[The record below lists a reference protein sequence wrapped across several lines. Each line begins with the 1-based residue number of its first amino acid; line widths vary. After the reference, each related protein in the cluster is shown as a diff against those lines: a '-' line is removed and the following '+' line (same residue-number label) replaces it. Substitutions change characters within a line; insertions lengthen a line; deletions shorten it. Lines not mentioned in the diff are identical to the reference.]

1 MLPDPRPIKI
11 LTSLTGYGVYIPGA
25 LVQRQLAALHIPS
38 KLYIVEQL
46 LSAEKKKYFRIHGM
60 PSAVITGLRNWLPN
74 SR

>member
-1 MLPDPRPIKI
+1 MFPSPRPIKI
-11 LTSLTGYGVYIPGA
+11 LTSLTGYGVYIPAA

-46 LSAEKKKYFRIHGM
+46 LNAEKKKYSRIRGM
-60 PSAVITGLRNWLPN
+60 PLAVITGLRNWLPS